1 VVYRGFDE
9 VKGIE
14 VAWNKE
20 KVSSKN
26 LHEEG
31 LNRLEEEV
39 KLLKNIRHKNII
51 KIYASWV
58 DKETNVVNFIT
69 EIFNSGT
76 LRQCVPSPFP
86 PSPSNLTRS
95 RRVGTTEQ
103 ARGILR
109 WASGEPRMGVGNN
122 RPWARVPQVRH
133 QAQARGHE
141 GAEELGAADSLRAG
155 VPARA
160 DAHHHP
166 PRPEVREHLHQR
178 RQRRG
183 EDRGPGRGHL
193 PLAQRGV
200 HPHLRRYAPPP
211 SRALHPPLL
220 GTCPHGHALRPSYP
234 CIRPRRES
242 CQLLRKRGCLQRGKT
257 ESVIGER
264 LCVGVRVSSLEF
276 PC

>member
-1 VVYRGFDE
+1 MGWPRQYDEMLGSGSSKVVYRGFDE

-76 LRQCVPSPFP
+76 LRQCVASPFP
-86 PSPSNLTRS
+86 LCFQPTRS
-95 RRVGTTEQ
+95 RRG
-103 ARGILR
+103 GNHLFFPLGGL
-109 WASGEPRMGVGNN
+109 GEPSMGVEHN
-122 RPWARVPQVRH
+122 RRWVRVPQVRH

-166 PRPEVREHLHQR
+166 PRPQVRKYLHQR

-183 EDRGPGRGHL
+183 EDRGPRRGHL
-193 PLAQRGV
+193 PLA
-200 HPHLRRYAPPP
+200 
-211 SRALHPPLL
+211 
-220 GTCPHGHALRPSYP
+220 
-234 CIRPRRES
+234 
-242 CQLLRKRGCLQRGKT
+242 
-257 ESVIGER
+257 
-264 LCVGVRVSSLEF
+264 
-276 PC
+276 